1 MTSVNR
7 AALLTKTHKVLKKHF
22 KPFPPDLK
30 RPLLEQLLYAC
41 CLENSNPE
49 QADQAYQILSQRFFD
64 LNEVRVSSVRELS
77 EVLHMLADST
87 QAGSRVKGLLQSVF
101 ESVYAFDLE
110 PLKKQNIGVA
120 IKRLE
125 KYEGVTPFGLAYA
138 TQTALGGH
146 AIPVNKG
153 AMECLVV
160 VGVITPEEAAEN
172 RVPGLERAIPKN
184 KGHEF
189 GSLLHQLGVMYFA
202 SPYGPNLKKLL
213 LEIDPNC
220 KDRLPKRQ
228 VKKVEPVVEA
238 PPAPVVEAPPAK
250 GKKGSKE
257 ASAKVEPTPAPAP
270 SAKQPEDAKKAG
282 SKKPTAKP
290 AEVKKPEEKKPEP
303 KKAAPKKV
311 EPVKPV
317 AKKKTAAP
325 APPKKPAAKK
335 SSAQKLTKKKPR

>member
-49 QADQAYQILSQRFFD
+49 QADQAYLVLSERFFD

-146 AIPVNKG
+146 AIPVSKG

-160 VGVITPEEAAEN
+160 VGVVTPEEAAEH

-184 KGHEF
+184 KGLEF
-189 GSLLHQLGVMYFA
+189 GSLLHQLGVMYYA
-202 SPYGPNLKKLL
+202 SPYSPNLKKLL
-213 LEIDPNC
+213 LEIDSNC

-228 VKKVEPVVEA
+228 VKKAEPVVET
-238 PPAPVVEAPPAK
+238 PPEPVVEPAPAK
-250 GKKGSKE
+250 GKKGAKE
-257 ASAKVEPTPAPAP
+257 AAAKTEPAPAP
-270 SAKQPEDAKKAG
+270 PAKQPEDP
-282 SKKPTAKP
+282 KKPSGKKPVAKP

-303 KKAAPKKV
+303 KPAAAKKP

-317 AKKKTAAP
+317 AKKKPAA
-325 APPKKPAAKK
+325 AKKPVAKK
-335 SSAQKLTKKKPR
+335 SSAQKITKKKPR

>member
-41 CLENSNPE
+41 CLENSSPD
-49 QADQAYQILSQRFFD
+49 QADRAYQVLSERFFD

-146 AIPVNKG
+146 AIPVSKG
-153 AMECLVV
+153 ALECMVV
-160 VGVITPEEAAEN
+160 LGVVTPEEAAEH
-172 RVPGLERAIPKN
+172 RVPGMERAIPKS
-184 KGHEF
+184 KGLEF
-189 GSLLHQLGVMYFA
+189 GSLLHQLGVMYYA
-202 SPYGPNLKKLL
+202 SPYSPNLKKLL
-213 LEIDPNC
+213 LEIDSGC

-228 VKKVEPVVEA
+228 TKKVEAVEEA
-238 PPAPVVEAPPAK
+238 PPAPPVEPVPAK
-250 GKKGSKE
+250 GKKGAKE
-257 ASAKVEPTPAPAP
+257 AAVKSEPATPET
-270 SAKQPEDAKKAG
+270 KQSEEANKSGGKKSG
-282 SKKPTAKP
+282 SKQ
-290 AEVKKPEEKKPEP
+290 AEAKKPEPKKSEP
-303 KKAAPKKV
+303 KKAAPKKP

-317 AKKKTAAP
+317 AKKKPATAKKAP
-325 APPKKPAAKK
+325 AKK
-335 SSAQKLTKKKPR
+335 SSAQKLTKRKPR